1 MLNKVF
7 LMGRL
12 TRDPE
17 IRYTSTNNV
26 PIARFS
32 LAVDRGLPKAGEEKQ
47 TDFINCIAWNKT
59 AEFVNNYFSK
69 GKMMVLNGR
78 ISTRSWD
85 DADGKKRYST
95 EVVADE
101 IYFGDSK
108 AANTSKQS
116 DTSNSTI
123 EQQESEG
130 FFPVDMDDELPF

>member
-26 PIARFS
+26 PIARFTI
-32 LAVDRGLPKAGEEKQ
+32 AVDRGLPKQGEDKQ

-59 AEFVNNYFSK
+59 AEFINNYFVK
-69 GKMMVLNGR
+69 GRMMVLTGR
-78 ISTRSWD
+78 IQTRSWD
-85 DADGKKRYST
+85 DNEGKKHYST

-101 IYFGDSK
+101 VYFGDSK
-108 AANTSKQS
+108 SNNTSKPEADMGAVQS
-116 DTSNSTI
+116 
-123 EQQESEG
+123 SEG
-130 FFPVDMDDELPF
+130 FFPVDNDDELPF